1 MFLLEL
7 TTKSG
12 ALYTANVI
20 TKKIRRIGP
29 SDAPDK
35 KPEWLAYQELR
46 GGNVGEKLVV
56 LWDDNGGITH
66 TTEVVGVTFPEVE

>member
-56 LWDDNGGITH
+56 LWDRGVTH
-66 TTEVVGVTFPEVE
+66 TTEVVSVAFPEVE